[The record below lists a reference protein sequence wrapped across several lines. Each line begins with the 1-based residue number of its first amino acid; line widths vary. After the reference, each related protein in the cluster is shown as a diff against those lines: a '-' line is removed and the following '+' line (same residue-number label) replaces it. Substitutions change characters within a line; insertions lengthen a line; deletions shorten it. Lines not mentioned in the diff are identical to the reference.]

1 MGERRIVSKGQTG
14 KENKFQVG
22 KHSISAGRACKKVI
36 EDLTLAA
43 SKTIKHHEQ
52 SVMKEV
58 LVVFAYKCCVVECF
72 EN

>member
-1 MGERRIVSKGQTG
+1 MFEKGQTR

-22 KHSISAGRACKKVI
+22 KHSISVGRAFKKAV

-43 SKTIKHHEQ
+43 SKTIKHNTEQ

-58 LVVFAYKCCVVECF
+58 FFYAYLCCVVESF